1 MSFFDQ
7 TKITDSNGN
16 VINPGT
22 EESILLLRRIVKQLE
37 GSSVVDGNQRQR
49 VTIDAGT
56 LPTVTTVSTVSNM
69 STLSNVDARY
79 LLIDT
84 ARNAY
89 ANGIRSKLNW

>member
-16 VINPGT
+16 IINPVT

-37 GSSVVDGNQRQR
+37 ASATQDSNNRQI
-49 VTIDAGT
+49 VNVATGTIS
-56 LPTVTTVSTVSNM
+56 TVSTVSTVTNM
-69 STLSNVDARY
+69 STLSNVDARF

-89 ANGIRSKLNW
+89 ANSIRSKLT